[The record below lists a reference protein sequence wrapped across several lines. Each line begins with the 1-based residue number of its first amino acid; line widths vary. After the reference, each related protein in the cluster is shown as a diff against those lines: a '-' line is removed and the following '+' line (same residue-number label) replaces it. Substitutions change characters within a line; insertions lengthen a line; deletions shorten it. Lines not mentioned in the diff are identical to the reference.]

1 MGGSWALSARLLIYY
16 PFFLRKIKASLIPEH
31 ESQSETMRKCPVCR
45 TRCETHKGNEGK
57 TAFCTFF
64 SLISAGTWKHKREI
78 FPSRMCTAGGGWGG
92 GRPSGAGPP
101 ACWDSDVPRVWGP
114 CRAAAAQP
122 GWVGGLLT
130 PTAFLSKKKKDL
142 QKSQQEP
149 FGVRLALQI
158 PLTPPV
164 NGLPRGSA
172 LPSHRS
178 APTQLPDLRVFFR
191 TRGRGEDV
199 LLSSWPRRSALSQEP
214 ARLFPL
220 GEAEAPSV

>member
-130 PTAFLSKKKKDL
+130 PTAFLSKKKKRPPKKPARALWSAPGITNPTDPPS
-142 QKSQQEP
+142 KWASPGECTPIPSQRSHAAPRSE
-149 FGVRLALQI
+149 GVFQNPGTRGGCAALLLA
-158 PLTPPV
+158 
-164 NGLPRGSA
+164 SA
-172 LPSHRS
+172 LCPFSGTGQIV
-178 APTQLPDLRVFFR
+178 PI
-191 TRGRGEDV
+191 
-199 LLSSWPRRSALSQEP
+199 RRS
-214 ARLFPL
+214 
-220 GEAEAPSV
+220 